1 MTVLIPQDDHP
12 LGESF
17 ASMLSNEISGVQ
29 FVNSKVWLV
38 VSPAGDIT
46 SWLVPLL
53 CPVCGGAWHFSAENI
68 HETVAYLR
76 EKLVGFVLAGMHYH
90 VQVTEQSVR
99 AMQTGLYSDSDI
111 FAPLVATIPEHT
123 GMFAFPAV
131 ALILEKRVPLE
142 MDLSGTEEE
151 IRARF
156 DLDPE
161 EDFEKAMSDLHELQE
176 DGYDVEDDLMLLI
189 HPFAMLECTEVFNEN
204 LEQAT

>member
-1 MTVLIPQDDHP
+1 MTVLIPQDDNP

-17 ASMLSNEISGVQ
+17 ASMLSNEIGGVQ
-29 FVNSKVWLV
+29 FVNDKVWLV

-53 CPVCGGAWHFSAENI
+53 CPVCGGAWHFNAENI

-76 EKLVGFVLAGMHYH
+76 EKLVGFDLAGMHYH
-90 VQVTEQSVR
+90 TQVTEQNVR
-99 AMQTGLYSDSDI
+99 AMQTNVYFDSDI
-111 FAPLVATIPEHT
+111 FTPLVADVPEHA
-123 GMFAFPAV
+123 GISVFPAV
-131 ALILEKRVPLE
+131 ALILEKQVPLE

-156 DLDPE
+156 EIMPE
-161 EDFEKAMSDLHELQE
+161 EDFEKAISELRELQE
-176 DGYDVEDDLMLLI
+176 DSYNVEDDLMLLI